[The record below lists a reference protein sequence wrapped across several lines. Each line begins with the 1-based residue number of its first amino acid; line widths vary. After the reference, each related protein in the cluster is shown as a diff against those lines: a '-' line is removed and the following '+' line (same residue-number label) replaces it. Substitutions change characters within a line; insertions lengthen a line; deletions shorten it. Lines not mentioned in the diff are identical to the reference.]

1 MRRLSFC
8 TAVLG
13 CGLTDSQW
21 FEKLPS
27 TYKNFPT
34 PALDEKIVVYVVD
47 VEYFGIN
54 VSNWNLAYVQISPM
68 FISSLWDCK
77 ISRPSLSRMQSKFE
91 FMLKSGLAD

>member
-1 MRRLSFC
+1 
-8 TAVLG
+8 
-13 CGLTDSQW
+13 
-21 FEKLPS
+21 
-27 TYKNFPT
+27 
-34 PALDEKIVVYVVD
+34 VVD